1 MLSVFN
7 LITTNIANYRMIT
20 SFTTLSTKR
29 SPDIICVIHRHRFT
43 IMPYYEQGNSA
54 AATVGKTL

>member
-1 MLSVFN
+1 MKRGN
-7 LITTNIANYRMIT
+7 LEQVRESYSGIEPGRNGI
-20 SFTTLSTKR
+20 K
-29 SPDIICVIHRHRFT
+29 CVIHRHRFT